1 MKVILK
7 NAKIQFLAIC
17 GFVLLN
23 TTLPFLSNAHA
34 ELNPSDLIGIWTT
47 SDNGI
52 QHDYNKAK
60 IEQNCNEFV
69 IIIHAD
75 LRVES
80 IAFAKDGKFV
90 LWSVSD
96 EKCSFRES
104 TLSCNMT
111 TRSRKRIVSIS
122 NPVSWKLE
130 KVNQTTMDSWTLNGR
145 QISDTMFR
153 CSRKIIDTSP
163 LMKNLSII

>member
-69 IIIHAD
+69 IIIHAKSLESE
-75 LRVES
+75 LRAFLQSHCQQSATETKES
-80 IAFAKDGKFV
+80 
-90 LWSVSD
+90 
-96 EKCSFRES
+96 
-104 TLSCNMT
+104 
-111 TRSRKRIVSIS
+111 
-122 NPVSWKLE
+122 PVGWFE
-130 KVNQTTMDSWTLNGR
+130 
-145 QISDTMFR
+145 
-153 CSRKIIDTSP
+153 
-163 LMKNLSII
+163 

>member
-1 MKVILK
+1 MW
-7 NAKIQFLAIC
+7 FC
-17 GFVLLN
+17 LLN
-23 TTLPFLSNAHA
+23 TTSPILSKAHA

-60 IEQNCNEFV
+60 IEQNCDEFV

-80 IAFAKDGKFV
+80 MAFAKDGRFV
-90 LWSVSD
+90 LWFVSD
-96 EKCSFRES
+96 EKGSFRES
-104 TLSCNMT
+104 TLSCKMT
-111 TRSRKRIVSIS
+111 TRSRKRIVSMS

-130 KVNQTTMDSWTLNGR
+130 KVNENTMDSWTINGR
-145 QISDTMFR
+145 QVSDTMFR